1 MKSLTYD
8 GAPCSRCVKRLQSG
22 GTVTL
27 VTSTARP
34 WNLPS
39 DVRIG
44 KPRALR
50 VNSVCMYLA
59 FTCLSALAFT
69 CKYTIVYT
77 EAEQTERQD
86 ERLSVTQLRECKGN
100 RGSST
105 ARLLAYLDRLHRVFV
120 GLLRNALRGEHALI
134 RRNNILIKTW
144 ASAWIARS
152 FTPYDLRQLFHT
164 STSFLHLGTFPDSV
178 WLA

>member
-1 MKSLTYD
+1 MARIPRYNLFRESVSRLCFSPRSLSMKSLTYD

-69 CKYTIVYT
+69 CKYTVVYT
-77 EAEQTERQD
+77 EAEQTECQG

-120 GLLRNALRGEHALI
+120 GLLRNALLA
-134 RRNNILIKTW
+134 RR
-144 ASAWIARS
+144 ARVNS
-152 FTPYDLRQLFHT
+152 
-164 STSFLHLGTFPDSV
+164 S
-178 WLA
+178 